1 MHPIGMQVGVNVLP
15 TAVSVMFVLSSGR
28 NRTNQAR
35 VPKLQ
40 DDIPVTQNIQH
51 NCT

>member
-1 MHPIGMQVGVNVLP
+1 MNVGVNVLP
-15 TAVSVMFVLSSGR
+15 TGVSVMFVLSSGR
-28 NRTNQAR
+28 NRTNQLR

-40 DDIPVTQNIQH
+40 DGIAKTNNIQH